1 MTQTITILKME
12 YEDLKQKAKELDM
25 IIDKEGLSKEE
36 LKLLEKAEESKSLTE
51 EEAKKKYPKF
61 FSSIR

>member
-1 MTQTITILKME
+1 MTQTITIPKIE

-25 IIDKEGLSKEE
+25 IIDKEGLSLGE
-36 LKLLEKAEESKSLTE
+36 LKLLEKAEKSKSLTE

-61 FSSIR
+61 FSS